1 MILMPKQKVNSFT
14 IKRIQ
19 QGKATVKESA
29 KVHLDL
35 VKAEPENEERRKTL
49 LDFSQALLDVMKEED
64 SKRSVSI
71 SWYRGYTNF
80 SVRDDDK
87 SFLVVCFAWLGMPE
101 MCEMARKSMHDAM
114 KVTVFAE
121 LREPIQRLGGIM
133 RYQSFLT
140 EALSSQDN
148 ITSLLEA
155 LDVLVDPS
163 SETGRDPEVM
173 TWSRQLIQKTVDS
186 YDASRPMVERD
197 ATILMGL
204 CARFGPRIFSER
216 YVAPCGFY

>member
-19 QGKATVKESA
+19 HGKATVKESA

-35 VKAEPENEERRKTL
+35 VKAEPENEERRKAL

-121 LREPIQRLGGIM
+121 LREPIQRLGGMM
-133 RYQSFLT
+133 RYRSFLT

-173 TWSRQLIQKTVDS
+173 IWSRQLI
-186 YDASRPMVERD
+186 
-197 ATILMGL
+197 
-204 CARFGPRIFSER
+204 
-216 YVAPCGFY
+216 